1 MAQPKYKGA
10 GQWVPTRGGVP
21 SLRAAAQKCRGC
33 DLWKDANQVVVSS
46 GTRTARLMLVGETPG
61 DVEDKKGEVFVGPAG
76 RLLDHALDAV
86 GIARADA
93 YLTNAVKHFR
103 FTTQEKGKR
112 RLHQTP
118 TLAQMRAC
126 QPWLER
132 ELVLVDPEVVVV
144 MGSTAASALLGPSFR
159 VTAHRGELIPRPD
172 ADGVD
177 HGWYVPTVHPAAVL
191 RANDQDKAYAY
202 FVADLQVAADA
213 LGRGKAGQAPAR

>member
-1 MAQPKYKGA
+1 MARSKFPGA
-10 GQWVPTRGGVP
+10 QEWVPSRGGVP
-21 SLRAAAQKCRGC
+21 ALRTAAKACRGC

-61 DVEDKKGEVFVGPAG
+61 DVEDKKGEVFVGPSG

-86 GIARADA
+86 GLAREDA
-93 YLTNAVKHFR
+93 YHTNAVKHFR
-103 FTTQEKGKR
+103 FTTQPKGKR
-112 RLHQTP
+112 RIHETP
-118 TLAQMRAC
+118 TLAQLRAC

-132 ELVLVDPEVVVV
+132 ELVVVDPDVVVV
-144 MGSTAASALLGPSFR
+144 MGSVAASALLGASFR
-159 VTAHRGELIPRPD
+159 VTQHRGELVPRPD

-191 RANDQDKAYAY
+191 RANDQDKAYAH

-213 LGRGKAGQAPAR
+213 LSTSRRA